1 MKVGCS
7 AGETKQ
13 APIWARC
20 DAVEAIKVA
29 QQCWNHA
36 YPLARPNV
44 GNLWNARANA
54 SAHPPTRA
62 SQGIPMPQRA
72 ANTEP
77 GPSSAY
83 PFPAGLWRR
92 LTARPLDFQLAVT
105 ILRIE
110 SSRRSTMTDEKYRP
124 RLYRRSSA

>member
-1 MKVGCS
+1 M
-7 AGETKQ
+7 
-13 APIWARC
+13 
-20 DAVEAIKVA
+20 
-29 QQCWNHA
+29 
-36 YPLARPNV
+36 L
-44 GNLWNARANA
+44 
-54 SAHPPTRA
+54 
-62 SQGIPMPQRA
+62 QRA

-83 PFPAGLWRR
+83 PFPAGLWPR

-124 RLYRRSSA
+124 RLNRRSADSGANTRAWHRIRTRLGGGCSTTEYCCCTVLPTTSATFVA